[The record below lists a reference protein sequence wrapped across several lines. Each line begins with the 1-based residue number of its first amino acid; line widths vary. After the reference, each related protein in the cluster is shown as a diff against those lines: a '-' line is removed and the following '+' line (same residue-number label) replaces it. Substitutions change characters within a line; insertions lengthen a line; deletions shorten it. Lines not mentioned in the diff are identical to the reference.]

1 MRRRPG
7 RNWIGQHIRSKVSTR
22 RAEPSRGR
30 DGTREAYLYSVTV
43 GLNNR
48 ITYTFLFYLLV
59 LNETFKKASMDIPQ
73 ATASETPFR
82 S

>member
-1 MRRRPG
+1 MPAG
-7 RNWIGQHIRSKVSTR
+7 TFCAVSDLCDLWSRTW